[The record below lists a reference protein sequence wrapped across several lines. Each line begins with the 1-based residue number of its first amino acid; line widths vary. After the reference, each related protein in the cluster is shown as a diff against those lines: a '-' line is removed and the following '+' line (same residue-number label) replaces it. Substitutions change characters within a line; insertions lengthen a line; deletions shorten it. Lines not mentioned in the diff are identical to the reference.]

1 MFRFT
6 AFVVLILCFSFA
18 LCTAR
23 AMAATADWVITIN
36 TKVVEPCLNYPNSK
50 LNPLIRS
57 SIYFEQ
63 NVLETS
69 EIDKELQKR
78 GAEPDIAIPQTL
90 YEYLYSSHLRTV
102 GMRRYKQLDVKPG
115 TTGIIKVAISNSS
128 YRQEEINAAGGAVV
142 RIYLD
147 LYLNKMPLRSIVVQK
162 DAFDAFIQELQRHG
176 FRTVTRMPGQLTQS
190 VASLSIRSE
199 PAGRQQL
206 MNYGM

>member
-6 AFVVLILCFSFA
+6 AFIVLILCFGFA
-18 LCTAR
+18 LSTAR
-23 AMAATADWVITIN
+23 ATAATADWVITIN

-50 LNPLIRS
+50 LSPLIRS

-102 GMRRYKQLDVKPG
+102 GMRRYKQLEVKPG

-128 YRQEEINAAGGAVV
+128 YRQEEINAAGGALV